1 MAAAKTLCLA
11 TQNKGKVFELRELFE
26 LNAPELLSQLN
37 IVSLADLGVTDEP
50 IEDGVDFEANA
61 LIKAKAA
68 YASTGQLSLADD
80 SGLEVTAL
88 GGAPGLYSARYGGPP
103 KPGQSRDARNREKLR
118 EAMRD
123 VAVPDRQARFVC
135 VLCLYGELDDSGQP
149 TVIMRRG
156 ECTGH
161 LLFEDRGDNGFGYD
175 PLFIPEPHELTAA
188 GLPQDLIDRTFA
200 EMTSPQKSRL
210 SHRARAL
217 CNMLGDLRAQAAR

>member
-1 MAAAKTLCLA
+1 MRAPKTLCLA

-37 IVSLADLGVTDEP
+37 IVSLADLGVSDEP
-50 IEDGVDFEANA
+50 IEDGIDFDANA

-68 YASTGQLSLADD
+68 YERTGELSLADD
-80 SGLEVTAL
+80 SGLEVMAL

-103 KPGQSRDARNREKLR
+103 RPGQSRDARNREKLR

-123 VAVPDRQARFVC
+123 VPVEKRQARFVC
-135 VLCLYGELDDSGQP
+135 VLCLYGLLDDSGQP
-149 TVIMRRG
+149 TIIMRRG

-175 PLFIPEPHELTAA
+175 PLFVPEPHELTAA
-188 GLPQDLIDRTFA
+188 GLKNARLDRTFA
-200 EMTSPQKSRL
+200 EMTSDEKSQL